1 MLFSNDDE
9 LQRSVL
15 QVQTVAGPSS
25 IHASTACIQHP
36 RRTTSGKYKTKIEMR
51 NIQSLITRPIEEVSS
66 KYYYIICL
74 RRCFCNTSYCMINLK
89 NPMIQK
95 IGITELWFFV
105 ERNKSLHNLTN
116 QNRIMFWHQHCLN
129 FGIHQH
135 NRVPHCPFKC

>member
-51 NIQSLITRPIEEVSS
+51 NIQSHITRPLKVVSS
-66 KYYYIICL
+66 KYYYTICFTRL
-74 RRCFCNTSYCMINLK
+74 DSMLSIVKQCMINLK

-95 IGITELWFFV
+95 FDITEL
-105 ERNKSLHNLTN
+105 
-116 QNRIMFWHQHCLN
+116 
-129 FGIHQH
+129 
-135 NRVPHCPFKC
+135 